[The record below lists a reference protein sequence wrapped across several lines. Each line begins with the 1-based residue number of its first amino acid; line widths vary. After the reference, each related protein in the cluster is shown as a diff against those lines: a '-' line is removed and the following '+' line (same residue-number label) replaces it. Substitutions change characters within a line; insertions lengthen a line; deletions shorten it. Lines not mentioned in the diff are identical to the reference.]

1 MKLSLGISMCVRG
14 ALLAALVAA
23 APAFA
28 QTDIYLRTERAGR
41 GKVPIVVKEIEAA
54 SAKERSAASLIA
66 EVIRNDL
73 DYSGLFETL
82 GAEAAN
88 GSSEGG
94 RTAGAVFEGRLSS
107 EGGSYLLDAALVDFS
122 SKETIFS
129 KRYQFGDDAKRV
141 VAHRVSDEI
150 VYFLIGERGIATT
163 RVLFRRAQGDYKNL
177 YVVDYDGFGERAIT
191 KEEIVISPLWLDGSR
206 FCYTSDRRQ
215 NWDCYIV
222 DLAKGTKYLMTQWR
236 GINLA
241 GSYFGPRGELAMTLS
256 VNGNHEIYVLDT
268 SGKILRRLTRNRA
281 IDISPSWSPN
291 GSEIAF
297 VSDRG
302 GTPQIYIM
310 DSYGGNV
317 RRLTRIGSY
326 NQSPAWS
333 PNGDLIAYSSREGN
347 QYRLKIIS
355 PDGLVEEILFDDN
368 MSYEDPCWA
377 PDGRHIAATVREGG
391 ANYIVVVDIDTKEK
405 RRLTRGEFA
414 DWSPL
419 PAVHAGAASNR

>member
-1 MKLSLGISMCVRG
+1 MRCICAVLVM
-14 ALLAALVAA
+14 LLAA
-23 APAFA
+23 APAAFA
-28 QTDIYLRTERAGR
+28 QTDIYLKTERSGR
-41 GKVPIVVKEIEAA
+41 GKVPIVVSEIEAA
-54 SAKERSAASLIA
+54 SARERAPALSITGVL
-66 EVIRNDL
+66 RNDL

-82 GAEAAN
+82 SPAGE
-88 GSSEGG
+88 GDSED
-94 RTAGAVFEGRLSS
+94 RERAAGALFEGKLSS
-107 EGGSYLLDAALVDFS
+107 EGGSYILDARLLDFA

-129 KRYQFGDDAKRV
+129 KRYQFGDDATRL

-163 RVLFRRAQGDYKNL
+163 RILFRRSQGGFKDL
-177 YVVDYDGFGERAIT
+177 WLVDYDGFGARRIT
-191 KEEIVISPLWLDGSR
+191 TDEIVVSPLWFNGSR

-215 NWDCYIV
+215 NWDCYLI

-236 GINLA
+236 GINIA
-241 GSYFGPRGELAMTLS
+241 GSYFAPRGEMLMTLS

-281 IDISPSWSPN
+281 IDISPTWSPN

-310 DSYGGNV
+310 DGYGGSV
-317 RRLTRIGSY
+317 RRLTRNGSY

-333 PNGDLIAYSSREGN
+333 PNGDLIAYASREGN
-347 QYRLKIIS
+347 LYRLKIIS
-355 PDGLVEEILFDDN
+355 PDGLIEETLFDDN
-368 MSYEDPCWA
+368 LSYEDPCWA

-391 ANYIVVVDIDTKEK
+391 VNYIVVVDIDTKEK
-405 RRLTRGEFA
+405 RRLVQGEFA

-419 PAVHAGAASNR
+419 APERASGAEGR